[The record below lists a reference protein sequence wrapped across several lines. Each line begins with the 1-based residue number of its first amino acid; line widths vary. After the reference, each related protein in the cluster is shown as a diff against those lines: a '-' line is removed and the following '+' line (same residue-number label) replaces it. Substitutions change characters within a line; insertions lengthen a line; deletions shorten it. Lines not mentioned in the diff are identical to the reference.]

1 MEFQYEYAGRSYP
14 VRIKRAGEGF
24 NVDIGEEEYAV
35 TAKEIKP
42 GFFVL
47 NINDKVVKLSIASEG
62 DQRHIFFHGSVYRFT
77 RAEGKKRKS
86 EDYDSLSPEITSP
99 ISGKIVKVDA
109 ENGDAVET
117 GQTLVTIEAMK
128 MEYQV
133 KAPFAG
139 IVKNIKFNQGDQV
152 EIGTVL
158 VEINK
163 EETEE
168 GE

>member
-1 MEFQYEYAGRSYP
+1 MEIQYEYAGRSYP

-42 GFFVL
+42 GFFGL
-47 NINDKVVKLSIASEG
+47 NINEKVVRLSIASEG
-62 DQRHIFFHGSVYRFT
+62 DQRHIFFDGTVYRFT
-77 RAEGKKRKS
+77 RAEGKIRQRD
-86 EDYDSLSPEITSP
+86 DYGSLSPEITSP
-99 ISGKIVKVDA
+99 ISGKVVKVNA
-109 ENGDAVET
+109 EDGDVVET
-117 GQTLVTIEAMK
+117 GQTLITIEAMK
-128 MEYQV
+128 MEYQI
-133 KAPFAG
+133 KAPFGG
-139 IVKNIKFNQGDQV
+139 IVKSIKFEQGDQV